1 MMCLLQTSRK
11 KAVGH
16 RIRGWNAALMIPD
29 ILTVLLHLISK
40 MGRDEI
46 MLLHVKLRATN
57 GVCAEAP
64 SLDMMHFSVNASCQ
78 KIKNLLLVPGRTQYF
93 LVYCVSNHKNGSL
106 SPMTT
111 DIGHTRSSSLWNK
124 SDWTW
129 FCWVIHPQRGM
140 GGITVTLC
148 NLPCWWIAFRLL
160 SWKMSIMVNMQ
171 LNCLLC
177 AAHTAKV
184 RGCFHSP
191 LGCSS

>member
-1 MMCLLQTSRK
+1 M
-11 KAVGH
+11 H
-16 RIRGWNAALMIPD
+16 
-29 ILTVLLHLISK
+29 
-40 MGRDEI
+40 
-46 MLLHVKLRATN
+46 HVKKN
-57 GVCAEAP
+57 
-64 SLDMMHFSVNASCQ
+64 Q
-78 KIKNLLLVPGRTQYF
+78 KNLLLVPGRTQYF

-111 DIGHTRSSSLWNK
+111 DSGHTRSSSLWNK

-129 FCWVIHPQRGM
+129 SCWVIHPQPGT

-148 NLPCWWIAFRLL
+148 DRPWWWIAFRLL

-184 RGCFHSP
+184 RGRFHPP
-191 LGCSS
+191 LGCSSQALMRSFREPSTWMLTSGFYLQKHQLRATTYETQPTAPSQGL